1 MHLNCG
7 AGEDSWKPL
16 GQQQDQPVNHKST
29 LITHWKY
36 WCWSWSSHLMLRADS
51 LEKSLGKIK
60 SRRRRGRQR
69 MDEMAGQH
77 HWRNE
82 HELGQSLGDGEGQG
96 GLACCSPWGRKE
108 RPSHVPLGGWT
119 TTTRTKWSYRYYAY
133 GGKSM
138 FKWIQ
143 IRSENKLSLFLFQR
157 EFRHCLWNKGTNSQ
171 LFVFILLGLY
181 PDPTN
186 YLWFRQLTI
195 VYWF

>member
-1 MHLNCG
+1 MLKLKLQYFG
-7 AGEDSWKPL
+7 
-16 GQQQDQPVNHKST
+16 
-29 LITHWKY
+29 
-36 WCWSWSSHLMLRADS
+36 HLMWTDYS
-51 LEKSLGKIK
+51 LEKSLMLGKIK